1 MSKLRTWIDDRF
13 PLSEW
18 IDKHLTGYYAPKNF
32 NFWYYFGVFS
42 LFVLLNQILTGI
54 WLAMYYTPTAADAF
68 ASVEFIM
75 RDVQFGWL
83 IRYLHSTG
91 ANAFFIVIYLHMYR
105 AIIYGS
111 SKKPRELLWIFGM
124 VIFVLLMMESVS
136 GYVLPWG
143 QMSFWAIKVLISVFS
158 VIPVIG
164 KNIVIWLQ
172 GSYNV
177 SGVTL
182 HRFFSFHV
190 IAFPLII
197 IFLVFLHIIA
207 LHQVGSNNP
216 DGVEIKDNKNK
227 QGKPIDGIPFHPYYT
242 VKDFMGLIIFL
253 FIFLSV
259 VFFAPTMHGY
269 FLEYANFAQAN
280 PLVTPAHIAPPWY
293 LAPFYS
299 MLRAV
304 PNKLMGVCAAAGAI
318 ALLFVLP
325 WLDRSPVRSIRYR
338 GIYSKIAIT
347 VMVIS
352 FSGLGLL
359 GVIHLTPAR
368 LIIARGLMILFYAV
382 FLLMPF
388 YTRHEKTQTPP
399 TRLR

>member
-242 VKDFMGLIIFL
+242 VKEFMGLIIFL